1 MPAAPPLLKLW
12 KRGLKPATTFE
23 LLDERQQLLNLRLL
37 LFHRKVR
44 RKEKNDKNLWNTAV
58 IVEDP
63 CDIIAARLVF

>member
-1 MPAAPPLLKLW
+1 MPAAPPLLKFW

-23 LLDERQQLLNLRLL
+23 LLDER
-37 LFHRKVR
+37 HRKVAE
-44 RKEKNDKNLWNTAV
+44 KEKNDKNLWNTAV